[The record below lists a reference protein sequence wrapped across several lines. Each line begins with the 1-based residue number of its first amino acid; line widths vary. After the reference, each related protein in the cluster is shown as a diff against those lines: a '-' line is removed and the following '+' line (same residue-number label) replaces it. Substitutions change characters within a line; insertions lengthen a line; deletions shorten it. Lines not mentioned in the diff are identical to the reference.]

1 MNASMAV
8 VGAQSAAAVKVQRP
22 SLTRS
27 LTPVVKA
34 ARPAR
39 STVVRAA
46 AVPEMVPDMAKR
58 VGPPPGL
65 STKEGL
71 CGRVWI
77 RKGHRPRSWKTHPF
91 ALWQL
96 VAVTIGVEMSEMDII
111 WYN

>member
-8 VGAQSAAAVKVQRP
+8 IGVPSAAAVKVQRP

-27 LTPVVKA
+27 LTPLVKA

-58 VGPPPGL
+58 VGRRLGMP
-65 STKEGL
+65 TKKGL
-71 CGRVWI
+71 CERVWI
-77 RKGHRPRSWKTHPF
+77 RRGHR
-91 ALWQL
+91 L
-96 VAVTIGVEMSEMDII
+96 
-111 WYN
+111 